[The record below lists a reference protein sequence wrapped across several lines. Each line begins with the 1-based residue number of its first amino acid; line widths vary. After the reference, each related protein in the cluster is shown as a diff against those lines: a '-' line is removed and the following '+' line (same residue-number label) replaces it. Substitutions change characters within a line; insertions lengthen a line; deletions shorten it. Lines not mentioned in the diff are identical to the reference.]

1 MANPMATAKPAA
13 PANAQSGKA
22 TALIPFTRGAKP
34 HAEPFF
40 DTTFTLG
47 AAQVNVGPVDV
58 ASYGFAR
65 AILVDVQLVS
75 SGNTATVTLSEDAPW
90 DVFAE
95 LVFQDVNGAPIL
107 GPLTGYEAYLIHK
120 YGGYR
125 NQSDPKLLSTFA
137 QLTTGAGAT
146 AGSGRFLLRL
156 PLEING
162 RDALGSLANMNAS
175 QAYKVRGTLNNLASI
190 FGVAP
195 SGTVT
200 ARVRL
205 TLEAWS
211 QPNAVDMLGRPQATV
226 PPANQT
232 TQFWSRFQPVTV
244 SGANTIKHTRVGN
257 YIRNLIYV
265 NRRAGTSRANGET
278 DLANLQIQW
287 FVDSRL
293 LTNLLIDYIREQMTE
308 GYDLILPT
316 FETAGGLDNGV
327 FICPAFCNEF
337 DGKFGYE
344 LRDGYLPTTQATRLE
359 EVITLPN
366 AGVMTVITND
376 VAPRG
381 EIFL

>member
-1 MANPMATAKPAA
+1 MANPMATSSPAKPAA
-13 PANAQSGKA
+13 TKSPAQ
-22 TALIPFTRGAKP
+22 ALIPFTRGAKP

-47 AAQVNVGPVDV
+47 ATSVNVGPVDV

-65 AILVDVQLVS
+65 AILLDVQLAS
-75 SGNTATVTLSEDAPW
+75 SGNTATVALSEDAPW
-90 DVFAE
+90 NVFAE
-95 LVFQDVNGAPIL
+95 IVFQDVNGAPIL
-107 GPLTGYEAYLIHK
+107 GPLAGYEAYLTHK

-125 NQSDPKLLSTFA
+125 NQTDPKLLNVFVSP
-137 QLTTGAGAT
+137 TTGAGAT
-146 AGSGRFLLRL
+146 AGSGRFVLRL

-175 QAYKVRGTLNNLASI
+175 QAYKVRATLNPLATI
-190 FGVAP
+190 FTTTP

-200 ARVRL
+200 ARVKM

-211 QPNAVDMLGRPQATV
+211 QPNAVDMMGRPQATV

-232 TQFWSRFQPVTV
+232 TQFWSRFQPPTV

-257 YIRNLIYV
+257 FVRNLIYI
-265 NRRAGTSRANGET
+265 NRRAGTSRANGES
-278 DLANLQIQW
+278 DLAGLNIQW

-293 LTNLLIDYIREQMTE
+293 LTNLDINYIRVMMTE
-308 GYDLILPT
+308 GYDLISTT
-316 FETAGGLDNGV
+316 FESAGGLDNGV

-359 EVITLPN
+359 QVVTLPN
-366 AGVMTVITND
+366 SGVMTVMTND